1 LTAPILSIIIPAYNE
16 EQRLP
21 AALDQIHSFLFQQ
34 SYTAEVL
41 VVENGSTDRTL
52 QLAQAAAARMPEV
65 RVLHSDLKGKG
76 AAVKMGMLAAQG
88 EYRFI
93 CDVDLSMPIAEVNRF
108 FPPALPQMDV
118 AIASREAPGSLR
130 IDEPWRRH
138 WTGRSF
144 NALVRWTL
152 LPGLHDT
159 QCGFKCFRAQVAE
172 ECFSRQTISGW
183 SFDVEVLY
191 LARQRGYHIVEVP
204 ITWYFNP
211 ESKVNVLR
219 DLKQVVHDLWTIWR
233 NARRGLYH

>member
-1 LTAPILSIIIPAYNE
+1 MTVPFLSIIVPAYNE

-21 AALDQIHSFLFQQ
+21 AALAQIHAFLSQQ
-34 SYTAEVL
+34 PYPAEVL

-52 QLAQAAAARMPEV
+52 EFAQAAAERMPEV
-65 RVLHSDLKGKG
+65 RALHCAQKGKG

-93 CDVDLSMPIAEVNRF
+93 CDVDLSMPIDQVNRF
-108 FPPALPQMDV
+108 LPPLLPELDI
-118 AIASREAPGSLR
+118 AIASREAPGSIR
-130 IDEPWRRH
+130 VDEPWRRH

-144 NALVRWTL
+144 NALVRWTI

-159 QCGFKCFRAQVAE
+159 QCGFKCFRAQVAQ

-191 LARQRGYHIVEVP
+191 IARQRGYRMVEVP

-211 ESKVNVLR
+211 ESKVSVLR
-219 DLKQVVHDLWTIWR
+219 DLKQVAVDLWTIWR
-233 NARRGLYH
+233 NTRRGLYR